1 MDIPTVQTLMIPISD
16 YATVKENCSLREAV
30 LALETAQDNYDS
42 KQKSPG
48 KHRYKHRAVVVLN
61 EQDRVVGK
69 LSMWDIIKALEPNY
83 EQIGDFSSMTKY
95 GFSGSFIRSL
105 MKNPGLWSK
114 PLDNLCQ
121 KASSIK
127 VKEIMYTPVEG
138 EFMDES
144 ASLNEGIHVLIM
156 GNHQSLLVTRGK
168 DKKVIGVLRLT
179 DVFEKICDL
188 IKMDPS

>member
-1 MDIPTVQTLMIPISD
+1 MDIPTVQSMMVPISD
-16 YATVKENCSLREAV
+16 YATVNENCSLREAV
-30 LALETAQDNYDS
+30 LALETAQDNYES
-42 KQKSPG
+42 VQKIPG

-83 EQIGDFSSMTKY
+83 EQIGDFSSMSKY

-105 MKNPGLWSK
+105 LKSPGLWSK

-127 VKEIMYTPVEG
+127 VKEIMYTPAEG
-138 EFMDES
+138 EFVDEN
-144 ASLNEGIHVLIM
+144 ASLNEGIHLLIM
-156 GNHQSLLVTRGK
+156 GNHHSLLVTGGK

-179 DVFEKICDL
+179 DVFEKVCDL